1 MNIISKID
9 KEVSNNNK
17 EKPLVKLPWN
27 IKTIIKKEE
36 DVMLIRLLKIF
47 LRREDTTID
56 EQVKS
61 LKKLIQDGYINCN
74 SLFQINI
81 DSILEPNIPKANK
94 DILKESINIIK
105 ELEIC
110 KKETGTGKRK
120 SRKKH
125 KTKKNKTK
133 KNKTKKNKTKKNK
146 TKKHKMK
153 KNKTKKHKMKK
164 HKTKK

>member
-1 MNIISKID
+1 MEYKNNYQKRGRCYVD
-9 KEVSNNNK
+9 K
-17 EKPLVKLPWN
+17 
-27 IKTIIKKEE
+27 IIKN
-36 DVMLIRLLKIF
+36 IF
-47 LRREDTTID
+47 TREDTTID

-125 KTKKNKTK
+125 KTKKHKTK
-133 KNKTKKNKTKKNK
+133 KHKTKKNKTKKNK
-146 TKKHKMK
+146 TKKHKT
-153 KNKTKKHKMKK
+153 KNNLINFFNFRTFINIYICICWHRCSGIPPGIPPAGIAD
-164 HKTKK
+164 